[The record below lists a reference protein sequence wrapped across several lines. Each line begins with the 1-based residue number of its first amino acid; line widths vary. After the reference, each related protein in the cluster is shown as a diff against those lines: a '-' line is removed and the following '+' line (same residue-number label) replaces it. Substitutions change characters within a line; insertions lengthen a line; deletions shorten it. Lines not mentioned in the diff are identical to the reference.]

1 MKAIQS
7 NLMAGLLLVSVLGTT
22 GSAQALPVK
31 IKKAATTVEKPSSP
45 EIVSAETRVEQAKAQ
60 VEVAMKQLNASK
72 SLVRAAQADL
82 KAAET
87 NLSALQIKAE
97 AQGLV
102 DETGMTPAKAAPVSI
117 ASKTKE
123 ESQTEEDKAPASNQD
138 TRIRAVDFNGA
149 QPSAAQ

>member
-22 GSAQALPVK
+22 SSAEAIPVK
-31 IKKAATTVEKPSSP
+31 IKKAITTTTTEKFSNP

-60 VEVAMKQLNASK
+60 VEVASKQLNASK
-72 SLVRAAQADL
+72 TLLRAAQADL
-82 KAAET
+82 KAAEA

-102 DETGMTPAKAAPVSI
+102 DETGMTPAKAAPVSV
-117 ASKTKE
+117 AAKPAAESQKE
-123 ESQTEEDKAPASNQD
+123 ESAPDQD
-138 TRIRAVDFNGA
+138 TRIRSVDFNGDSSNVA
-149 QPSAAQ
+149 Q